1 MKKWRD
7 CNDAGN
13 VLFLDMDA
21 GYLGVHSL
29 YKFTELY
36 NMCNFW
42 MFIVP
47 RTFKLKSNMVCEELQ
62 TVLQPLVCNWQE
74 NYANSW
80 AVTDLKLKH
89 KDSKSIDA

>member
-1 MKKWRD
+1 
-7 CNDAGN
+7 
-13 VLFLDMDA
+13 
-21 GYLGVHSL
+21 
-29 YKFTELY
+29 
-36 NMCNFW
+36 

-62 TVLQPLVCNWQE
+62 TVLQPLVCNSQE